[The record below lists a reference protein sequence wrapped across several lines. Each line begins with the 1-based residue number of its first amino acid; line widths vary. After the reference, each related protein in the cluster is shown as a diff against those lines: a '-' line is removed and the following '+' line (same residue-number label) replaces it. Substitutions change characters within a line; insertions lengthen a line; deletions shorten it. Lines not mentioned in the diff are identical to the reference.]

1 MSTSSGFAFA
11 LAARSAMK
19 DTTSAGSGTLALA
32 SPPGEGAPARAAAGR
47 AAPAPAPGP
56 GRGEAGERIWVQM
69 ARPAA
74 RKTASTAEPAVV
86 TCERLAAEAEPSPAS
101 AAPHSVQNLAPAS
114 AFVPHWAQKR
124 TDIGGA
130 RDTNRKPAGGP
141 AASNRWR
148 SPSYWRRSAPAGLH
162 RGSGIP
168 LREPAYG
175 LLCLAATHV
184 RREGPNTAG
193 GGRPG
198 GAARRRA
205 RARGHGRGGDRGGHG
220 GRRPRRPAA
229 RRRAHR
235 AACARPPRHGWAGS
249 ARAHR
254 RGPPRHARGDRDR
267 RRRRRGRDRC
277 HAARRLGLRRR
288 ARG

>member
-47 AAPAPAPGP
+47 AAPAPGP

-74 RKTASTAEPAVV
+74 RKTASTTEPALV
-86 TCERLAAEAEPSPAS
+86 TCQRLAAEAEPSPAS

-130 RDTNRKPAGGP
+130 RDTNRTPAGGP

-148 SPSYWRRSAPAGLH
+148 SPSYWRQGATAGLH
-162 RGSGIP
+162 HGSRIP
-168 LREPAYG
+168 LREPAYA

-184 RREGPNTAG
+184 QRGGPNTAG

-205 RARGHGRGGDRGGHG
+205 RAPVDGLGGDRGGPG
-220 GRRPRRPAA
+220 RPRPGRPPA
-229 RRRAHR
+229 RRRPHR
-235 AACARPPRHGWAGS
+235 AAFACPPRHGWAGS
-249 ARAHR
+249 AR
-254 RGPPRHARGDRDR
+254 
-267 RRRRRGRDRC
+267 
-277 HAARRLGLRRR
+277 
-288 ARG
+288 